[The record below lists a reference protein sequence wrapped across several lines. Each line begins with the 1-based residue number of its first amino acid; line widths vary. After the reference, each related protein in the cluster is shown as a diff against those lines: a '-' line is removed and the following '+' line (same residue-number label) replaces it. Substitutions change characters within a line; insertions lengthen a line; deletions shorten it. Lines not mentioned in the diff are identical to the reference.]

1 MRISMAGILCIK
13 SKGNIASA
21 REVILNASKGK
32 GTVVVISSIRK
43 LILTDCQRDYGL
55 VVKS

>member
-1 MRISMAGILCIK
+1 MAGILCIK